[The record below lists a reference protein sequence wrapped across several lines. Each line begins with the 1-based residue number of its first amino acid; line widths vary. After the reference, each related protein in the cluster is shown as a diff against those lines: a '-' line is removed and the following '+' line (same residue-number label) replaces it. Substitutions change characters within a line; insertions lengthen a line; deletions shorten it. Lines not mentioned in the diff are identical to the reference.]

1 MSRESTSARTESP
14 QLVGSS
20 PQEKLLAPYA
30 VMALIRQ
37 VEQALSRR
45 SDDGDGPDFVS
56 LSVGQQALAARAA
69 SAPQGPETLAT
80 AHRGHGHIIV
90 GDITVERLF

>member
-14 QLVGSS
+14 QLVGGS

-45 SDDGDGPDFVS
+45 SDDGDGPDFVYR
-56 LSVGQQALAARAA
+56 SVGQQALAARAA